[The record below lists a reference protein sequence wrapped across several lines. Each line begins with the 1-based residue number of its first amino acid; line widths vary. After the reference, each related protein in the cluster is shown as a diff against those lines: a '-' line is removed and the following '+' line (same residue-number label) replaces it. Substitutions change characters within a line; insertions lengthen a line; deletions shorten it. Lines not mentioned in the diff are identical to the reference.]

1 MPMTIAEL
9 NAMDHNAFVD
19 TVGWVFEHSP
29 WVAASAWERRPFA
42 SLDAIHVR
50 MMEAV
55 ENAPVDQQEA
65 LLRAHPD
72 LGARVAMSRAS
83 RHEQSDAGLSALT
96 ADELARLHAL
106 NTAYR
111 AKFGFPF
118 IYAVKGAT
126 KQDILEALERRLVGT
141 REGERREALRQV
153 YRLARFRLEE
163 VVA

>member
-1 MPMTIAEL
+1 MAMTITEL
-9 NAMDHNAFVD
+9 NKMDRSAFVN

-29 WVAASAWERRPFA
+29 WVAESAWERKPFA

-50 MMEAV
+50 MMEVV
-55 ENAPVDQQEA
+55 ENATVDEQEA

-83 RHEQSDAGLSALT
+83 RLEQSDAGFSALT
-96 ADELARLHAL
+96 EDELSRLNSL
-106 NTAYR
+106 NSAYR

-126 KQDILEALERRLVGT
+126 KHDILDALERRLVGT

-153 YRLARFRLEE
+153 YRIARFRLEE
-163 VVA
+163 VIA